1 MDLTQLVLN
10 RIDGYLLILAR
21 TSGIFAVAPFLGS
34 RYIPATVRAA
44 LAFLVSILLLP
55 LVPGAGVGAQNIIG
69 YATVLLSEAVIGLLI
84 GYASLLILVG
94 VQVAGQIL
102 DLDMGFSIVNV
113 VDPHLNIESPLIGN
127 FQYLLG
133 LLFFLTVDGHYWLLA
148 ALAQSFRALPPGA
161 AGFLGSGLAVQGSTA
176 GQGLAGSLVDL
187 FAQMFAIAVKLA
199 LPILAGL
206 FLTTVALGIVART
219 VPQLNVFMVGLPLK
233 AVVGM
238 ALLAVVLPLYVF
250 ALDSALG
257 RMYTSFFGVIAN
269 LR

>member
-10 RIDGYLLILAR
+10 RMDTYLLVLAR
-21 TSGIFAVAPFLGS
+21 TSGIFAIAPFLGS

-44 LAFLVSILLLP
+44 LALLISLLLLP
-55 LVPGAGVGAQNIIG
+55 MVPVSKAGAGDLLG
-69 YATVLLSEAVIGLLI
+69 YATVLLTEAAIGLVI

-113 VDPHLNIESPLIGN
+113 VDPHLNLESPLIGN

-133 LLFFLTVDGHYWLLA
+133 LLFFLTVDGHYWLFA
-148 ALAQSFRALPPGA
+148 ALSQSFKALPLGA
-161 AGFLGSGLAVQGSTA
+161 AGFLGSGLAAQGSTV
-176 GQGLAGSLVDL
+176 GQTLATGLVDL
-187 FAQMFAIAVKLA
+187 FAQMFMVAVKLA

-206 FLTTVALGIVART
+206 FLTTVALGIIART
-219 VPQLNVFMVGLPLK
+219 VPQLNVFVIGLPVKTL
-233 AVVGM
+233 VGTT
-238 ALLAVVLPLYVF
+238 LLAVILPLYVF
-250 ALDSALG
+250 TLDSALG
-257 RMYTSFFGVIAN
+257 RMYTTFFGVIGA